1 MVAIL
6 VVEDDDKI
14 ARSITRYLEIEGFSV
29 SRVADG
35 GAAVTA
41 IQQQVPDLVILD
53 LMLPGLDGLEV
64 CAAVRPTYSGAI
76 LMLTASDD
84 ESDELMA
91 LNAGIDD
98 FVSKPARLPVLTAR
112 INALLRRLGNDDGT
126 PERLTAGDLQLDKLK
141 RTVTRDNTELPLTET
156 EFDLLWF
163 LAEHRGDA
171 VNRAVLFESI
181 LGRSYDGLDRSIDMQ
196 ISSIRKKLNDTETP
210 PRYIRSLRG
219 RGYLLL

>member
-1 MVAIL
+1 MAAIL

-14 ARSITRYLEIEGFSV
+14 ARSIARYLEIEGFSV

-35 GAAVTA
+35 HTAVTA

-112 INALLRRLGNDDGT
+112 INALLRRLGNNGT
-126 PERLTAGDLQLDKLK
+126 PERLTAGDLQLDKPK

-163 LAEHRGDA
+163 LAEHRGKA
-171 VNRAVLFESI
+171 VSRAVLFESI

>member
-1 MVAIL
+1 MAEIL

-14 ARSITRYLEIEGFSV
+14 ARSIARYLEIEGFSV

-35 GAAVTA
+35 NAAVTA
-41 IQQQVPDLVILD
+41 IQQQVPDLVVLD

-64 CAAVRPTYSGAI
+64 CTAVRPGFAGAI

-98 FVSKPARLPVLTAR
+98 FVSKPTRLPVLTAR
-112 INALLRRLGNDDGT
+112 INALLRRLGHNDT
-126 PERLTAGDLQLDKLK
+126 PEQLTASDLKLDRLK
-141 RTVTRDNTELPLTET
+141 RTVTQGNVELPLTET
-156 EFDLLWF
+156 EFDLLWL
-163 LAEHRGDA
+163 LATHRGDN
-171 VNRAVLFESI
+171 VSREVLFESV
-181 LGRSYDGLDRSIDMQ
+181 LGRRYDGADRSIDMQ
-196 ISSIRKKLNDTETP
+196 VSSIRKKLNDTDSL